1 VKLAYLTGRID
12 SGVGGLASMP
22 ILHYRTYNDARGDIH
37 DRVRDFV
44 VRERLRKANGRFD
57 NEVIWIYP
65 AENRAIAAK
74 VPLLAIDTM
83 AAWLD
88 AVKKDTSAGSA
99 IDKVVRDKPAA
110 AVDGCWA
117 ADGARIDEPA
127 VFGQKGKCND
137 LYPIHLTPRIVAGT
151 PLADDVNKCQ
161 LKAVDPK
168 DYKVAFTSTEMDQL
182 KTAFSTGVC
191 DYSKPGMGQSGPR
204 GTYQILPLKEA
215 MSRTRTTGGD
225 LR

>member
-1 VKLAYLTGRID
+1 
-12 SGVGGLASMP
+12 
-22 ILHYRTYNDARGDIH
+22 
-37 DRVRDFV
+37 
-44 VRERLRKANGRFD
+44 
-57 NEVIWIYP
+57 VIWIYP
-65 AENRAIAAK
+65 AENRAIASK
-74 VPLLAIDTM
+74 VPVLAIDTM

-88 AVKKDTSAGSA
+88 AVKKDSSAGAA

-117 ADGARIDEPA
+117 ADGTRIDEPA

-137 LYPIHLTPRIVAGT
+137 LYPIHLTPRMVAGT

-161 LKAVDPK
+161 LKPVDPK
-168 DYKVAFTSTEMDQL
+168 DYKIAFTSTEMDQL

-191 DYSKPGMGQSGPR
+191 DYSKPGVGQSAPR

-215 MSRTRTTGGD
+215 MGRARTTGGD